1 MNKKLEHS
9 YYRPFFSYGRTNQE
23 SNATTKVETEK
34 EEAVEGM
41 SSVSQVWPKS
51 ML

>member
-1 MNKKLEHS
+1 MNKKLEYS
-9 YYRPFFSYGRTNQE
+9 YYRSFFSYGRTTQE
-23 SNATTKVETEK
+23 SNATMKVETEK